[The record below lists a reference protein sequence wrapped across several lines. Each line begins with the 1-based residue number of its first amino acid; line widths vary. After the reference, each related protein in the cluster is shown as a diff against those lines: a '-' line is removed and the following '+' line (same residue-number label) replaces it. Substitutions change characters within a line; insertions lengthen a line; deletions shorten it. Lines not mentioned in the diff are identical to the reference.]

1 MQCNTPLSF
10 INMSSMCGT
19 HTWALPLCKKEKCRK
34 SDAHNNFT
42 YIAMIDHILIHSNL
56 VLSFPRLSI
65 TKVVN
70 IVGTIILN

>member
-34 SDAHNNFT
+34 SYAHNNFT

-56 VLSFPRLSI
+56 VLSFHRYL
-65 TKVVN
+65 VE
-70 IVGTIILN
+70 TISKY

>member
-1 MQCNTPLSF
+1 MYYAPLLHKYEFYLWDPHMGYTLTP
-10 INMSSMCGT
+10 
-19 HTWALPLCKKEKCRK
+19 KEKCRK
-34 SDAHNNFT
+34 SDAHDNFT